1 VLARACGHHSLSD
14 FTVTDLTSW
23 RREVADLVGI
33 SYAGVGGGL
42 R

>member
-1 VLARACGHHSLSD
+1 VD
-14 FTVTDLTSW
+14 DLTSW